1 VWLKRTPNTTNP
13 LSRNPCLEFPVATTD
28 PIPAAVRSEI
38 ENRLDAIERQDGVR
52 VLMAIESGSRAW
64 GFPSPDSDYDIRFL
78 YVRPR
83 DWYLALSPGRD
94 VIERPILDEIDLNGW
109 DVRKAL
115 GLLLKSNAV
124 VSEWIESPIRYRPD
138 DPFVVKLAALADD
151 LLNPRALACHYAS
164 SGKAAADR
172 WLDGEGEVPVKKY
185 FYALRPAL
193 AIRAVRLDPAR
204 RPPMNL
210 QALIAVS
217 DLPPLLIEQIGGL
230 VAAKALTNERGNG
243 ARLPEIDAL
252 IRDELGRAGELPVRK
267 MRDRFVDRAT
277 SLFLD
282 LVNA

>member
-1 VWLKRTPNTTNP
+1 MTPNLNP
-13 LSRNPCLEFPVATTD
+13 SISPE
-28 PIPAAVRSEI
+28 VRREV
-38 ENRLDAIERQDGVR
+38 EARLAAIEAEDGVR

-83 DWYLALSPGRD
+83 DWYLQLRAGRD

-138 DPFVVKLAALADD
+138 DAFVAKLAALADE
-151 LLNPRALACHYAS
+151 LLNPRALAYHYAK
-164 SGKAAADR
+164 SGTTAADR
-172 WLDGEGEVPVKKY
+172 WLDGDEAVPVKKY

-193 AIRAVRLDPAR
+193 AIRAIRLDPSR

-210 QALIAVS
+210 HALIAAS
-217 DLPPLLIEQIGGL
+217 DLPAALVEQVGIL
-230 VAAKALTNERGNG
+230 VEAKARTNERANG

-252 IRDELGRAGELPVRK
+252 IRDELGRAGDLPVRK
-267 MRDRFVDRAT
+267 LRDRFVDRAST
-277 SLFLD
+277 LFLD
-282 LVNA
+282 LVNT